1 MTRFE
6 RLSPFY
12 KLIAV
17 VAVLIIVSGNIGL
30 IMTNAFG
37 DSCALDGLIEH
48 SGMAGIGAITL
59 ALILLSTAR
68 TKQER
73 KEYRGY
79 FLTMI
84 LFVLFVIATAYV
96 NKNFLHKPLAGFCCK
111 QITAF
116 ITIMSTTLTIACFFA
131 FIYDKSIHLTRQG
144 LPILM

>member
-6 RLSPFY
+6 RLSPLY

-37 DSCALDGLIEH
+37 DSCALDGLIEY
-48 SGMAGIGAITL
+48 SGMMGIGAITL
-59 ALILLSTAR
+59 ALLLLSTAR
-68 TKQER
+68 TKQEH

-84 LFVLFVIATAYV
+84 LFVLFAIATAYV
-96 NKNFLHKPLAGFCCK
+96 NKKFLHKPLAGFCFK
-111 QITAF
+111 KNKF
-116 ITIMSTTLTIACFFA
+116 
-131 FIYDKSIHLTRQG
+131 
-144 LPILM
+144 LM